1 LLETRN
7 KPYTT
12 TLPVIAEM
20 KNKIFYILILI
31 FLGACQTDSKIK
43 ESEKTESTTKV
54 KSEPKKISEV
64 NLTKSDLSNKT
75 FEIGSSTHFTDTCG
89 FYFECD
95 CCSGDLIFS
104 SDSTFYSIDYCM
116 SDQSVSE
123 GTYKIS
129 GNILTLKYS
138 GICVSKVYNWE
149 NEMDTSAVDYFIKDT
164 INKPHSI
171 KFTAELCNNKLTLI
185 HNGEQGKSIAIETK
199 ETFNNQIKAL
209 TENAIINRIDSLKN
223 PEQQLKFINPKLTSI
238 DGFPDEIDGC
248 SCYFSKDS
256 LDFKNRKYL
265 YLDNYY
271 SGTAFVKINNEII
284 KIDLEDKTKSDFEVE
299 IIFETDE
306 KTSPEVWWKTGKIKV
321 IMPDGQILTESF
333 VGECGC

>member
-1 LLETRN
+1 
-7 KPYTT
+7 
-12 TLPVIAEM
+12 LPVITKM
-20 KNKIFYILILI
+20 KKNIFYILIILLVI
-31 FLGACQTDSKIK
+31 ACQSDPKESSIIKSESKSESVKEKATESKIHLTL
-43 ESEKTESTTKV
+43 SDITNKV
-54 KSEPKKISEV
+54 
-64 NLTKSDLSNKT
+64 

-95 CCSGDLIFS
+95 CCSGDLIFNS
-104 SDSTFYSIDYCM
+104 NLTFYSIDYCM

-123 GTYKIS
+123 GTYKIID
-129 GNILTLKYS
+129 NNLILNYS
-138 GICVSKVYNWE
+138 GICVSKLYNWE
-149 NEMDTSAVDYFIKDT
+149 NEMDTSAVDFFIKDT
-164 INKPHSI
+164 ISNSFSV

-185 HNGEQGKSIAIETK
+185 HNGEQGKSIAIETDSQNK
-199 ETFNNQIKAL
+199 TLVESEIL
-209 TENAIINRIDSLKN
+209 SRIDSIKN
-223 PEQQLKFINPKLTSI
+223 QKVQLTFTNPKLTAI

-271 SGTAFVKINNEII
+271 SGVALVKINNEII
-284 KIDLEDKTKSDFEVE
+284 KIDLEDETKSDFQVE

-306 KTSPEVWWKTGKIKV
+306 KTSSEVWWKTGIIKV
-321 IMPDGQILTESF
+321 TMPDGQVLTELF